1 MSTKPPGPP
10 ARRFENHMAHGFV
23 EHVRG
28 QIHRRC
34 AEFPTHVYNPRN
46 AELQLEE
53 CARAVIVDCL
63 ISEFPDWL
71 TMPVVTR
78 DWPKAHCLISA
89 DRSSARMLVSW
100 SPETDAV
107 RGGSPVDAIDFPI
120 KQAPPSIGRRFFQSV
135 LNAVQGKP
143 VADRELAPIG
153 KPTER
158 QDRPRQGAN
167 STAKPSAA
175 VARAEQ
181 KPAPVQGAKTRPE
194 PARKVTR

>member
-63 ISEFPDWL
+63 ITEFPDWL

-100 SPETDAV
+100 SPETDAL
-107 RGGSPVDAIDFPI
+107 RGGTPVDAIDFPI
-120 KQAPPSIGRRFFQSV
+120 KQAPPSVTKRMLNSV
-135 LNAVQGKP
+135 LNAIPGRRVADPDLAPVGTPDGKP
-143 VADRELAPIG
+143 KRAAATPPAP
-153 KPTER
+153 
-158 QDRPRQGAN
+158 N
-167 STAKPSAA
+167 STLTSTASPKPGVKS
-175 VARAEQ
+175 
-181 KPAPVQGAKTRPE
+181 KPRP
-194 PARKVTR
+194 